1 MSTTSQRTA
10 PAAQSLKEPY
20 ESAMTLEQFVASA
33 IVNARLWADN
43 TARALVPLEYVA
55 WGRQLQCKR
64 RLLVLLEDWCGDAVS
79 TIPMLAALA
88 AVVPKL
94 ELRVL
99 RRDQNLDLMD
109 AHLTNGARAIPVV
122 LVLDHDYTERA
133 WWGPRPTALQRWTDS
148 AEARALSPYERFRE
162 QRRWYAR
169 DRGHTT
175 LTEILTVIE
184 RTTDALPRVA

>member
-1 MSTTSQRTA
+1 MATTSQSTTPTGQPLR
-10 PAAQSLKEPY
+10 ERY
-20 ESAMTLEQFVASA
+20 ESALTLEQFVARA
-33 IVNARLWADN
+33 IVNAKLWADT

-88 AVVPKL
+88 AAVPKL
-94 ELRVL
+94 GLRVL

-109 AHLTNGARAIPVV
+109 SHLTSGTRAIPVV

-133 WWGPRPTALQRWTDS
+133 WWGPRPAALQRWTDS
-148 AEARALSPYERFRE
+148 AEARALGSYERFRE

-175 LTEILTVIE
+175 LTEVLTVIE
-184 RTTDALPRVA
+184 RTTDALPQVA

>member
-1 MSTTSQRTA
+1 MSTTSQSMT
-10 PAAQSLKEPY
+10 PAERSLKERY
-20 ESAMTLEQFVASA
+20 ESAMTLEQFVARA
-33 IVNARLWADN
+33 IVNGRLWADN

-64 RLLVLLEDWCGDAVS
+64 SLLVLLEDWCGDAVS
-79 TIPMLAALA
+79 TIPVLAALA
-88 AVVPKL
+88 AAVPNL
-94 ELRVL
+94 ELRVI

-109 AHLTNGARAIPVV
+109 AHLTNDARAIPVV
-122 LVLDHDYTERA
+122 LVLDHNYTERA
-133 WWGPRPTALQRWTDS
+133 WWGPRPAALQRWTDS
-148 AEARALSPYERFRE
+148 AEARALGSYERFRE

-175 LTEILTVIE
+175 LTEVLTVIE